1 MNLRRPIF
9 PALALALVATAAAQT
24 VNTKLINRTQ
34 DRIAALY
41 QHQDQRAA
49 PPEARSNPFRI
60 GGDAATPMLPAGPG
74 ESAPVDPASRDALL
88 LRQAAATIK
97 VTGVF
102 NIAGRMHIAVNQST
116 YREGALIPVPLPGE
130 TVFVRV
136 VEITMRSAT
145 LRLEDAELTI
155 KF

>member
-1 MNLRRPIF
+1 MNPRRPIF
-9 PALALALVATAAAQT
+9 LGLVLITVATAAAQPA
-24 VNTKLINRTQ
+24 NTKLIKRTQ

-41 QHQDQRAA
+41 QHHDRRAE
-49 PPEARSNPFRI
+49 PPEPRSNPFRI
-60 GGDAATPMLPAGPG
+60 GGDAATPMLPTGPG
-74 ESAPVDPASRDALL
+74 ETAPVDPTSRDALL

-97 VTGVF
+97 VTGVV

-116 YREGALIPVPLPGE
+116 YREGALIPVQLPGE
-130 TVFVRV
+130 TVFLRV
-136 VEITMRSAT
+136 GEITMRSAT